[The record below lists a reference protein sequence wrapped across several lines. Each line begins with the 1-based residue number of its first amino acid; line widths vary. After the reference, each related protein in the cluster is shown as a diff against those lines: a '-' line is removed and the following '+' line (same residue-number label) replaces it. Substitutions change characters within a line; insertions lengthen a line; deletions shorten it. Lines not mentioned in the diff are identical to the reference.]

1 MANLRTTCHLT
12 VNGAVAI
19 GSIAREAMQWHGVEM
34 SAPTPAS
41 LTLSTGLELEPLAE
55 ESVTI
60 HGLRHVVALIGKST
74 LLHWGATVTVK
85 EELVLHGAVVAWDTR
100 SIPIGEL
107 QAKFLARFEPTRD
120 EQILVAAIWRTTPMA
135 AGTALHMTGRE
146 WELAEL
152 EVVHSRH
159 ACGQTWFAIQTSSWR
174 VTGGDLPDNRHAHP
188 GVKGHITL
196 GYTVVGAHTDGMVVA
211 MARTLHKF
219 VLKGDQCT
227 CRFPGAMIADGDT
240 YACLS
245 IPVVSSLHRVLA
257 AVMGRGGAV
266 AGVAGAWKK
275 KNRAFHLSLH
285 A

>member
-1 MANLRTTCHLT
+1 M
-12 VNGAVAI
+12 
-19 GSIAREAMQWHGVEM
+19 
-34 SAPTPAS
+34 
-41 LTLSTGLELEPLAE
+41 
-55 ESVTI
+55 
-60 HGLRHVVALIGKST
+60 
-74 LLHWGATVTVK
+74 
-85 EELVLHGAVVAWDTR
+85 LHGAVVAWDTR

-107 QAKFLARFEPTRD
+107 QAKFLARFEPTLA
-120 EQILVAAIWRTTPMA
+120 EQSLVAAIWRTTPMA

-174 VTGGDLPDNRHAHP
+174 VTGDDLADNRHAHP

-227 CRFPGAMIADGDT
+227 CRFPGAVIADGAT

-245 IPVVSSLHRVLA
+245 VPVVSNMHRMLA
-257 AVMGRGGAV
+257 AVMGRGGGWLGWPVRGRRRIA
-266 AGVAGAWKK
+266 
-275 KNRAFHLSLH
+275 LSICHCTLESVFG
-285 A
+285 